1 MLLLAVKFA
10 ALLKVQVPLACVKLF
25 IFFDNLMK
33 SDLMKSLISYHN
45 HTATDFGNILI
56 NMKKNVTQNLNGM
69 EHVFEQCAQQ
79 QDYAQQLIADLI
91 AEIRPANPDQTELA
105 VKAIQALCYLLTT
118 DPQKAQLLREAV
130 LQLLSERKPIT
141 LFLISRHSVFTG
153 FFSEMRRRVSHKLLP
168 DAINRDYLID
178 LFTLFFSK
186 TSDEQWVCTV
196 PDEVWAQLIQAMR
209 FDLADKALT
218 DICQQNLF
226 AASQVLS
233 YRIAALGLEPEL
245 LRNYPELEQHS
256 SPFVMQQAEL
266 AQVFKEQADFIYQA
280 GEIDIKHILVML
292 DQCRAI
298 IAKIRRNSAQTGTS
312 INLTQLLQRMLQ
324 QVSRLEELLTILNS
338 FQHGQSADVE
348 IVRLFKALVYSECHK
363 NDLYEH
369 WRESMEL
376 MAVRVTENA
385 SRTGE
390 HYITGNRSE
399 YYALMRSAM
408 GAGVIIAIMAMLK
421 IVFAKQ
427 HLAPLTEAIVF
438 SLNYGLGFIL
448 IHILHFTVATKQ
460 PAMTAAAIAATIDNA
475 SDTKS
480 KEMDNLVAM
489 IANTMRSQLVAIFG
503 NVVIVIPMAIFLAWT
518 MLQYTGQHFVT
529 PDKAHQLLA
538 SIDPVYSGSL
548 IYAAVAGVC
557 LFLSGLIAGY
567 HDNLAVYN
575 KIPQRLRA
583 VKWVQ
588 KLLGIPRL
596 ERVAAYIENNLGAL
610 AGNFYFG
617 CLLGGMSGL
626 GILLGLPIDIRHIT
640 FSSAFVGFASFS
652 LDFML
657 SWQAAAYAALG
668 LALIG
673 LINLAVSFGLA
684 LYVAMKSRKVRF
696 NQWRSLIKSLATR
709 LNQHPGEFILPPKKI
724 KNPEIP
730 SE

>member
-1 MLLLAVKFA
+1 
-10 ALLKVQVPLACVKLF
+10 
-25 IFFDNLMK
+25 
-33 SDLMKSLISYHN
+33 
-45 HTATDFGNILI
+45 
-56 NMKKNVTQNLNGM
+56 MKKNVTQNLNGM
-69 EHVFEQCAQQ
+69 ERVFAQCAQQ
-79 QDYAQQLIADLI
+79 QDYAQQLITDLV

-105 VKAIQALCYLLTT
+105 VKAIQALCYLLTA
-118 DPQKAQLLREAV
+118 DPQKAQLLRQTV
-130 LQLLSERKPIT
+130 LQLLSESKPIT
-141 LFLISRHSVFTG
+141 LFLISRHSVFTS
-153 FFSEMRRRVSHKLLP
+153 FFSEMRRRLSHKLLP

-186 TSDEQWVCTV
+186 TSDEQWVCAV

-209 FDLADKALT
+209 FDLADKTLT

-256 SPFVMQQAEL
+256 SPFVMQQSEL
-266 AQVFKEQADFIYQA
+266 AQVLIDQANPSGQ
-280 GEIDIKHILVML
+280 IDIKHILVML
-292 DQCRAI
+292 DQCKAI

-338 FQHGQSADVE
+338 FQHGQSADIE

-408 GAGVIIAIMAMLK
+408 GAGVIIAMMAMLK

-503 NVVIVIPMAIFLAWT
+503 NVVIAIPMAMLLAWGV
-518 MLQYTGQHFVT
+518 LHFTGQPFIDA
-529 PDKAHQLLA
+529 DKANYLLA
-538 SIDPVYSGSL
+538 DIDPMRSGAL
-548 IYAAVAGVC
+548 FYAAVAGVC

-583 VKWVQ
+583 VKWMQ
-588 KLLGIPRL
+588 KLMGIQRL
-596 ERVAAYIENNLGAL
+596 ERVANYIENNLGAL

-626 GILLGLPIDIRHIT
+626 GILLGLPIDIRHIA

-657 SWQAAAYAALG
+657 SWQSAAYIALG

-673 LINLAVSFGLA
+673 LMNLTVSFGLA

-709 LNQHPGEFILPPKKI
+709 LNQHPGEFILPPKKL
-724 KNPEIP
+724 KYPENPIE
-730 SE
+730 

>member
-1 MLLLAVKFA
+1 
-10 ALLKVQVPLACVKLF
+10 
-25 IFFDNLMK
+25 
-33 SDLMKSLISYHN
+33 
-45 HTATDFGNILI
+45 
-56 NMKKNVTQNLNGM
+56 M
-69 EHVFEQCAQQ
+69 EQVFEQCAQQ
-79 QDYAQQLIADLI
+79 QDYAQQLITDLI
-91 AEIRPANPDQTELA
+91 AEIRPSKPEQTELA
-105 VKAIQALCYLLTT
+105 IKAIQALCYLLTA
-118 DPQKAQLLREAV
+118 DPQKARLLREAV
-130 LQLLSERKPIT
+130 LQLLSLNKPIS

-153 FFSEMRRRVSHKLLP
+153 FFSEMRRRISHKLLP
-168 DAINRDYLID
+168 DAINHDYLID
-178 LFTLFFSK
+178 LFSLFFSR
-186 TSDEQWVCTV
+186 TTDEEWVSAV
-196 PDEVWAQLIQAMR
+196 PDDVWTQLIQAMR
-209 FDLADKALT
+209 FDLADGALT
-218 DICQQNLF
+218 DVCQQNLF
-226 AASQVLS
+226 AAAQVLS

-256 SPFVMQQAEL
+256 SPFVMQQSEL
-266 AQVFKEQADFIYQA
+266 AQVLNEQANQA
-280 GEIDIKHILVML
+280 GRIDIKHILVML
-292 DQCRAI
+292 DQCKVI
-298 IAKIRRNSAQTGTS
+298 IAKIRRNTAQTGTS

-324 QVSRLEELLTILNS
+324 QVSRLEELLTILHH
-338 FQHGQSADVE
+338 FQHGQSAHIE

-363 NDLYEH
+363 NDVHEH
-369 WRESMEL
+369 WRENMEL

-390 HYITGNRSE
+390 HYITENRRE
-399 YYALMRSAM
+399 YFALMRSAM
-408 GAGVIIAIMAMLK
+408 GAGVIIAVMAMLK

-427 HLAPLTEAIVF
+427 QLAPLTEAIVF

-503 NVVIVIPMAIFLAWT
+503 NVVIVIPMAIFLAWAT
-518 MLQYTGQHFVT
+518 LQYSGQHFVT

-538 SIDPVYSGSL
+538 SIDPVASGSM

-583 VKWVQ
+583 VKWLQ

-596 ERVAAYIENNLGAL
+596 ERIANYIENNLGAL

-696 NQWRSLIKSLATR
+696 NQWRTLVRSLASR
-709 LNQHPGEFILPPKKI
+709 LNQHPGEFILPPKKSSPPE
-724 KNPEIP
+724 NPGK
-730 SE
+730 

>member
-1 MLLLAVKFA
+1 
-10 ALLKVQVPLACVKLF
+10 
-25 IFFDNLMK
+25 MK
-33 SDLMKSLISYHN
+33 NSVSR
-45 HTATDFGNILI
+45 
-56 NMKKNVTQNLNGM
+56 NLNGM
-69 EHVFEQCAQQ
+69 EWVFEQCAQH
-79 QDYAQQLIADLI
+79 QDYAQQLITDLI
-91 AEIRPANPDQTELA
+91 AEIRPAKPDQTDLA
-105 VKAIQALCYLLTT
+105 IKAIQALCYLLTT
-118 DPQKAQLLREAV
+118 DMQKARKLREAV
-130 LQLLSERKPIT
+130 LQLLSESNPIT

-153 FFSEMRRRVSHKLLP
+153 FFSEMRRRISHKLLP

-178 LFTLFFSK
+178 LFALFFNK
-186 TSDEQWVCTV
+186 TTDEQWVGAV

-209 FDLADKALT
+209 FDLADEALT
-218 DICQQNLF
+218 DACQQNLF

-256 SPFVMQQAEL
+256 SPFVMQQSEL
-266 AQVFKEQADFIYQA
+266 AQVLIEQANQA
-280 GEIDIKHILVML
+280 GQIDIKHILVML
-292 DQCRAI
+292 DQCKAI

-324 QVSRLEELLTILNS
+324 QVSRLEELLNILHH
-338 FQHGQSADVE
+338 FQHRQPADIE

-363 NDLYEH
+363 NDLQEH
-369 WRESMEL
+369 WRENMEL

-390 HYITGNRSE
+390 HYITENRSE
-399 YYALMRSAM
+399 YFALMRSAM
-408 GAGVIIAIMAMLK
+408 GAGVIIAFMAMLK
-421 IVFAKQ
+421 IIFAKQ
-427 HLAPLTEAIVF
+427 HLAPLTEAILF

-489 IANTMRSQLVAIFG
+489 IANTMRSQFIAIFG
-503 NVVIVIPMAIFLAWT
+503 NVVIVIPVAMLLAWAT
-518 MLQYTGQHFVT
+518 LNYTGQHFIT

-538 SIDPVYSGSL
+538 SVDPVHSGSL
-548 IYAAVAGVC
+548 IYAAIAGVC

-583 VKWVQ
+583 VKWLQ
-588 KLLGIPRL
+588 RLLGISRL
-596 ERVAAYIENNLGAL
+596 ERVANYIENNLGAL

-696 NQWRSLIKSLATR
+696 NQWRSLVKSLATR
-709 LNQHPGEFILPPKKI
+709 LNQHPGEFVLPPKKTKQADI
-724 KNPEIP
+724 EA
-730 SE
+730 